1 MPDLVYQVDR
11 VIKHQFP
18 GLGGWFASL
27 PEVRKFSH
35 YSLSNLLLQG
45 LFLFICQ
52 ERSRNAMN
60 NRVEESDCYRE
71 NFSRLF
77 RGMKTAH
84 FDTVDEVLRKIE
96 MEDLEKVKV
105 KMIRRLIEKKVLPK
119 CQGYYLVTADATG
132 VTSYDEDLQSVLLHK
147 TSKNGKVTYLNIMLE
162 AKLVTPEGLCLSLAS
177 EPLNNEEIA
186 EYNKP
191 DCETKAFKRLA
202 KKIKSLYPRL
212 PICILVDALYANQS
226 LFEICRDNGWQFIVT
241 FKDKQLKT
249 LQTEIIDTIE
259 KARIRFE
266 KQLLVNK
273 EQHRYNIQSYQAI
286 EGLTYLDYQLNWI
299 ECIEWQPPTAQPAAN
314 KEAPA
319 PVKFVYLT
327 NISLGEIT
335 DLKEDRIIKIIKAG
349 RCRWKTENEGFNTQ
363 KHLGYHLHHKFA
375 RNAVKT
381 LHNYYQLLQMAH
393 IINQLVI
400 HSQTVAQWLKQ
411 KSRRTVISLW
421 DMMRAVLGL
430 RLLRQADLDNNEGRY
445 QIRYD

>member
-1 MPDLVYQVDR
+1 

-18 GLGGWFASL
+18 ALGGWFETL
-27 PEVRKFSH
+27 PDVRKFGH

-52 ERSRNAMN
+52 EKSRNAMN
-60 NRVEESDCYRE
+60 NRIEESDCYRE

-77 RGMKTAH
+77 KGMKTAH
-84 FDTVDEVLRKIE
+84 FDTVDEVLRKIG

-105 KMIRRLIEKKVLPK
+105 KMIRRLIEKKVLIK
-119 CQGYYLVTADATG
+119 YNGYYLVTVDATG
-132 VTSYDEDLQSVLLHK
+132 VTSYDEDPESVLLHK

-177 EPLNNEEIA
+177 EPLSNEEIA
-186 EYNKP
+186 EYDKQ

-202 KKIKSLYPRL
+202 KKIKSFYPRL
-212 PICILVDALYANQS
+212 PVCILADAFYANQS
-226 LFEICRDNGWQFIVT
+226 LFEICRDNEWQFIVT

-249 LQTEIIDTIE
+249 LQTEISDLAE
-259 KARIRFE
+259 SVRIRFE
-266 KQLLVNK
+266 KQHLVNK
-273 EQHRYNIQSYQAI
+273 KLHRYNIQSYQAI
-286 EGLTYLDYQLNWI
+286 EGLTYLDYRLNWI
-299 ECIEWQPPTAQPAAN
+299 ECIELQPSTAQPAAN
-314 KEAPA
+314 KKVPT

-327 NISLGEIT
+327 NISLGEIA
-335 DLKEDRIIKIIKAG
+335 DLKEDRIVKIVKAG
-349 RCRWKTENEGFNTQ
+349 RYRWKTENEGFNTQ
-363 KHLGYHLHHKFA
+363 KNLGYHLHHKFA

-400 HSQTVAQWLKQ
+400 HSQAVALWLKQ
-411 KSRRTVISLW
+411 KSRRTVDFLW
-421 DMMRAVLGL
+421 DMMQAVLGL
-430 RLLRQADLDNNEGRY
+430 KLLSQATLDANEGRY